1 MATHI
6 KVLGWLHIILG
17 AFGLCAGIFVL
28 LVMGGIAAV
37 VGVSQP
43 SSDAL
48 VAIPILG
55 GIGAFVFFILL
66 VLSVPGIIAGIGL
79 LNRKP
84 WARVLT
90 IVLSAFELF
99 HVPFGTALGIYG
111 FWVLLQA
118 DSERLFGAA

>member
-17 AFGLCAGIFVL
+17 ALGLCAGLFVFL
-28 LVMGGIAAV
+28 LMGGLATVIGLAQQ
-37 VGVSQP
+37 SQ
-43 SSDAL
+43 DAL
-48 VAIPILG
+48 VAVPILG
-55 GIGAFVFFILL
+55 GIGVFVFLILL

-79 LNRKP
+79 LNLKP
-84 WARVLT
+84 WARILT

-111 FWVLLQA
+111 FWVLLQTG
-118 DSERLFGAA
+118 SERLFSTT